1 MQQAKYHH
9 RKSLKINFGLMKLN
23 HKHTFKITIAAV
35 ALFAGTVMQAQNS
48 DKAIIEQYLATGK
61 TTFSQTFD
69 IIHSEAKKDSD
80 GKVVNIQQTYRG
92 IPVYGAI
99 SSVLM
104 RGNTVKYMS
113 DKFISV
119 SDNITAAKPSVDVPK
134 DFSVILSSANLKG
147 DKGDYTFEGRKNNSV
162 LSKLVYFP
170 TEKGQLQLAYAVNF
184 YEKGTNNYWDIIVD
198 AVTGA
203 IIEKTNLTVSCQFHD
218 HSFSSEH
225 QLDSIHYNSEKPTD
239 QQTGE
244 HKSVLVDNASYRVYA
259 FPIESPN
266 FGQRTL
272 ETSPWFLDASPLGW
286 QNDGD
291 EIYNITRGNN
301 AYAYVDLNGSNA
313 FGPSADGGVQ
323 KLFDF
328 PLDLNQP
335 VTTYTNASIT
345 NLFYASNKMHDIFY
359 KFGFDEA
366 GRNFQSN
373 NFGKG
378 EPYTDFDPVL
388 SEARDG
394 SSLNN
399 ANFATPPDGFSP
411 RMQMYLWRYG
421 YLLSYNAPSDLV
433 NRKPAAGYNADFG
446 GAFPINSPLTGDVA
460 IATPADACTNLDNTN
475 LNGKIA
481 LIQRGTCNFDV
492 KFKKAQDKG
501 AKGVIIYNPT
511 PGQTIINM
519 SGTDTTVTIPGILI
533 DNEEGEIIKSKIDQN
548 INVNVNLKYNTFDVD
563 GSLDNGVIAHE
574 YTHGISTRSTGNG
587 YSCLNAAYA
596 NEQMGEGWSD
606 FMALMVTGKAD
617 ATAALP
623 RSTGSFVA
631 NQGADGPGIRP
642 AKYSPDFAIN
652 DYTYGDTNGKYI
664 DTGGGALAVDVHGV
678 GFIWATMLW
687 DLHWKFADKYGY
699 SNDIANNPNSGSG
712 KVVQLVMEAMKIQ
725 GCYPNFVTG
734 RDAIIAADAD
744 LNNGQ
749 NKCMI
754 WSAFA
759 KRGLGANA
767 SAGATRGALPNA
779 ISDQIEDFSVPA
791 ECSLGTSEITVNKKI
806 SIYPN
811 PASKEVFIKTNGVQ
825 ISGKI
830 KVSIYDMS
838 GKKVDEQLIN
848 ADEPVLT
855 SALQKGTY
863 ILTGDG
869 IGVTFSSK
877 LIINK

>member
-1 MQQAKYHH
+1 
-9 RKSLKINFGLMKLN
+9 MKLN
-23 HKHTFKITIAAV
+23 HKHTFKVTIAAV
-35 ALFAGTVMQAQNS
+35 ALFAGSVMHAQNS
-48 DKAIIEQYLATGK
+48 DKAIIEQYLVSGK
-61 TTFSQTFD
+61 TTFGQTFD

-119 SDNITAAKPSVDVPK
+119 SDNVTAAKPSVDVAR
-134 DFSVILSSANLKG
+134 DFSAILSSANVKG
-147 DKGDYTFEGRKNNSV
+147 DKSDYTFEGRKNNSV

-170 TEKGQLQLAYAVNF
+170 TVQGKLQLAYAVNF
-184 YEKGTNNYWDIIVD
+184 FEKGTNNYWDIIVD
-198 AVTGA
+198 AVTGV
-203 IIEKTNLTVSCQFHD
+203 IIEKNNLTVSCQFHD

-225 QLDSIHYNSEKPTD
+225 QLDGSKHSEKTVSHTIE
-239 QQTGE
+239 Q
-244 HKSVLVDNASYRVYA
+244 KSALEDNASYRVYA

-272 ETSPWFLDASPLGW
+272 ETNPWFLDASPLGW

-291 EIYNITRGNN
+291 EVYNITRGNN
-301 AYAYVDLNGSNA
+301 AYAYLDLNGSNA
-313 FGPSADGGVQ
+313 FGASANGGAQ

-328 PLDLNQP
+328 PLDLTQP
-335 VTTYTNASIT
+335 TTAYTNAAIT

-359 KFGFDEA
+359 RYGFDEA

-433 NRKPAAGYNADFG
+433 DRKPEAGYNSGFG
-446 GAFPINSPLTGDVA
+446 GSFPTTTPLTGDVVL
-460 IATPADACTNLDNTN
+460 ATPADACANLTNTN
-475 LNGKIA
+475 LTGKIA

-492 KFKKAQDKG
+492 KFRKAQDKG
-501 AKGVIIYNPT
+501 AKAVIIYNPDAS
-511 PGQTIINM
+511 QTIINM
-519 SGTDTTVTIPGILI
+519 GGADGSVTIPGVLV
-533 DNEEGEIIKSKIDQN
+533 NNAEGELIKSKIDQN

-606 FMALMVTGKAD
+606 FMALMVTGQAD

-623 RSTGSFVA
+623 RSTGTFVA
-631 NQGADGPGIRP
+631 NQAADGPGIRP

-652 DYTYGDTNGKYI
+652 DYTYGDTNGRYF
-664 DTGGGALAVDVHGV
+664 DSGDGSLVVDVHGI

-712 KVVQLVMEAMKIQ
+712 KMVQLVMEAMKIQ

-744 LNNGQ
+744 LNNGE
-749 NKCMI
+749 NKCTI
-754 WSAFA
+754 WETFA
-759 KRGLGANA
+759 RRGLGFNA
-767 SAGATRGALPNA
+767 KTGLTRGTLPNA
-779 ISDQIEDFSVPA
+779 ISDQIEDYSLPA
-791 ECSLGTSEITVNKKI
+791 ECSLGTSDIAVNKKI

-811 PASKEVFIKTNGVQ
+811 PANKEVFIKTNGVQ
-825 ISGKI
+825 FSGKI

-848 ADEPVLT
+848 ADQPILT
-855 SALQKGTY
+855 TALQRGTY

-877 LIINK
+877 LIIDK